1 MAIEFSRRQFF
12 GGLSALLATSAA
24 RSYADATGADK
35 PDLAF
40 GVLSDIHIS
49 PLAYMER
56 FLGGDRTSHRV
67 RETDL
72 LEKAFRYFD
81 EQGADGVLIAG
92 DLADWGLVGQLQAV
106 ADCWFKVFP
115 NGRSARDGRKV
126 EQLFALGNHD
136 FEGFNYGYA
145 KKACGETKIPASEKL
160 VTDMAG
166 NWQRIFGEPYRPIWQ
181 KEVKGYTF
189 IGGHWCKWNG
199 VTGIE
204 DYMKE
209 HGPAL
214 RGARPFFYV
223 QHPQPKD
230 TCLGSWIWGHDDGCS
245 TRALSPYPNAVAF
258 SGHSHKPLTNE
269 LNVWQGAF
277 TSIGTATLC
286 QLGTGVGRENSTH
299 EVKNHRSVMAYHR
312 GRAGDVTEAAHGQ
325 FVRVY
330 GGFMEIE
337 RREFVRGENVG
348 PNWVVP
354 LPAGREAP
362 FLYANRT
369 AASKAPG
376 PFPDG
381 AKVSVTR
388 GDGKVRLEF
397 PPARVVAGASPIA
410 DYEIEA
416 LHDEMDVTRTLF
428 TRYVY
433 GPGVFFDPAK
443 ERGPIVAEFDETL
456 FPKGGRCR
464 FRVRAHEIFGKFN
477 APICGYA

>member
-24 RSYADATGADK
+24 RSYADATGAGK
-35 PDLAF
+35 PNLTF
-40 GVLSDIHIS
+40 GVLSDVHIS

-56 FLGGDRTSHRV
+56 FLGGDRKSHRV
-67 RETDL
+67 RETVL

-81 EQGADGVLIAG
+81 KQGADGVLIAG

-106 ADCWFKVFP
+106 ADCWYKVFP
-115 NGRSARDGRKV
+115 DGRSTRDGRKV

-136 FEGFNYGYA
+136 FEGFNYGYV
-145 KKACGETKIPASEKL
+145 KEACGKAKIPASEKL

-166 NWQRIFGEPYRPIWQ
+166 NWQRIFKEPYRPIWQ

-189 IGGHWCKWNG
+189 IGGHWGKWD
-199 VTGIE
+199 GITDIE
-204 DYMKE
+204 AYMKE

-214 RGARPFFYV
+214 KGARPFFYV

-230 TCLGSWIWGHDDGCS
+230 TCLGSWIWGHDDGRS

-258 SGHSHKPLTNE
+258 SGHSHKSLTNE

-286 QLGTGVGRENSTH
+286 QLGTGIGRENSTH
-299 EVKNHRSVMAYHR
+299 AVKNHRSVMEYHR
-312 GRAGDVTEAAHGQ
+312 GRVGDVTEAAHGQ
-325 FVRVY
+325 LVRVY
-330 GGFMEIE
+330 DGFMEIE
-337 RREFVRGENVG
+337 RREFVRGESVG
-348 PNWVVP
+348 PNWVVT
-354 LPAGREAP
+354 LPAGKDAP
-362 FLYANRT
+362 FLYANRR

-376 PFPDG
+376 PFPVG
-381 AKVSVTR
+381 AKVKVTR
-388 GDGKVRLEF
+388 ADGKVRLEF

-410 DYEIEA
+410 DYEVEA

-433 GPGVFFDPAK
+433 GPGVYFDPAK
-443 ERGPIVAEFDETL
+443 EKGPIVAEFDEAL
-456 FPKGGRCR
+456 FPKGGRFR

-477 APICGYA
+477 APIEG

>member
-24 RSYADATGADK
+24 RSYADATGVGK

-269 LNVWQGAF
+269 LNVWQGTF

-337 RREFVRGENVG
+337 RREFVRGESVG

-362 FLYANRT
+362 FLYANRA

-381 AKVSVTR
+381 AKVTVTR

-443 ERGPIVAEFDETL
+443 EKGPIVAEFDEAL

-477 APICGYA
+477 APIDG

>member
-1 MAIEFSRRQFF
+1 MAMEFTRRQFF
-12 GGLSALLATSAA
+12 GGLSALLATASAK
-24 RSYADATGADK
+24 SYAAATGAGK
-35 PDLAF
+35 PNLKF

-49 PLAYMER
+49 PIAYMER
-56 FLGGDRTSHRV
+56 FLGGDRASHRV

-72 LEKAFRYFD
+72 FEQALRYFD

-92 DLADWGLVGQLQAV
+92 DIADWGLVGQLQAV
-106 ADCWFKVFP
+106 ADCWYKVFP

-145 KKACGETKIPASEKL
+145 KKACGQTKIPKEEILA
-160 VTDMAG
+160 TDMAA
-166 NWQRIFGEPYRPIWQ
+166 NWERIFHEPYRPIWQ

-189 IGGHWCKWNG
+189 IGGHWGKWDG
-199 VTGIE
+199 ITGIE
-204 DYMKE
+204 EYMKE

-214 RGARPFFYV
+214 KGTRPFFYA

-230 TCLGSWIWGHDDGCS
+230 TCLGAWIWGHDDGRS

-299 EVKNHRSVMAYHR
+299 VVENHRSVMEYHR
-312 GRAGDVTEAAHGQ
+312 GRKGDVTEAAHGQ
-325 FVRVY
+325 LVSVY
-330 GGFMEIE
+330 DGFLEIE
-337 RREFVRGENVG
+337 RRDFVRGESVG

-354 LPAGREAP
+354 VPAGKEAP
-362 FLYANRT
+362 FLYANRA

-376 PFPDG
+376 PFPEG
-381 AKVSVTR
+381 AKIAVTKAA
-388 GDGKVRLEF
+388 GKVRLEF
-397 PPARVVAGASPIA
+397 PPARAIAGASPVA

-416 LHDEMDVTRTLF
+416 VHEEADVVRTLF

-433 GPGVFFDPAK
+433 GPGVFFDATK
-443 ERGPIVAEFDETL
+443 EKGPIVAEFDEKL
-456 FPKGGRCR
+456 FPKGGRYF
-464 FRVRAHEIFGKFN
+464 FRARAHEIFGKFN
-477 APICGYA
+477 AAIES